1 MTLWGEVRG
10 VSSVFLFF
18 TGRSILFS
26 RPEVVMQIYIGGSI
40 IHEKENS

>member
-10 VSSVFLFF
+10 GSSVFLFF

-26 RPEVVMQIYIGGSI
+26 RPEVVMQIYIGGVLFN
-40 IHEKENS
+40 EKENS